1 MGEEVHQWCHFQHPG
16 PSNLLQLRVPAE
28 LHPEAN
34 QRVHADRK
42 RANAGPDGQPPPSAT
57 GRLQRQ
63 LGLGLQPYTHN
74 TNYLKFC
81 LKRKFYRNRTF
92 F

>member
-34 QRVHADRK
+34 QRLHAYRK

-57 GRLQRQ
+57 GRLRRQ
-63 LGLGLQPYTHN
+63 LGLGLQHYTHTHTQITLN
-74 TNYLKFC
+74 SA
-81 LKRKFYRNRTF
+81 
-92 F
+92 